1 VTGGVHIES
10 ERIENKKLRD
20 LSGFRRE
27 ELEGKYCACTTST
40 YTANAIKKRGKMRIP
55 FPH

>member
-1 VTGGVHIES
+1 MGGVHIES